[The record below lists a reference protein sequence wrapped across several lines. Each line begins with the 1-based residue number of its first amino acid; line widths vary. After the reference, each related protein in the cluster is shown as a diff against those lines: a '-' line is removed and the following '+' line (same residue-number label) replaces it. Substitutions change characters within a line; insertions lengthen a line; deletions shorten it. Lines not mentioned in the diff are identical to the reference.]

1 MKLSEITA
9 QLLPLER
16 KIYENEKAFLKFFFL
31 EGNVINHVTFCAH
44 GCHVL
49 WRHKET
55 QNTQVFITTTEQIQD
70 FFDSLG

>member
-9 QLLPLER
+9 QLLPLEK
-16 KIYENEKAFLKFFFL
+16 KIFNNWQLFTAFFNL
-31 EGNVINHVTFCAH
+31 ESNVLNRISFSS
-44 GCHVL
+44 GYCHVI

-55 QNTQVFITTTEQIQD
+55 QNTQVFIATIEQIQD